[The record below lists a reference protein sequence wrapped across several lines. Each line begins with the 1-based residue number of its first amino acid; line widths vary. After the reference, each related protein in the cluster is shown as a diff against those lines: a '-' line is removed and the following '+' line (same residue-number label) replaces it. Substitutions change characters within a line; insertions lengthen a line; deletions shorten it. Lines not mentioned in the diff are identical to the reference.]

1 MGQAMV
7 DCIFFSSSNGLACY
21 RIAMES
27 RFEPKDGGGE
37 KTDDLSSTS
46 VRSRHILVVQ
56 QITTVGGNLISADW
70 AGWVCEEPLC
80 LLACSCRVVSGE
92 RRDLSISA
100 ILRGENCVVR
110 ASRSVWRMSQRS
122 WMLYKW
128 KHCAEEHDGRKMGG
142 RGQWEDG
149 DCMRRKVWKARVN
162 NGCVRSTQKR

>member
-122 WMLYKW
+122 WMLNLTALVLSVQQRRRPRRQLVSSLL
-128 KHCAEEHDGRKMGG
+128 HP
-142 RGQWEDG
+142 G
-149 DCMRRKVWKARVN
+149 DRLRHLHRP
-162 NGCVRSTQKR
+162 